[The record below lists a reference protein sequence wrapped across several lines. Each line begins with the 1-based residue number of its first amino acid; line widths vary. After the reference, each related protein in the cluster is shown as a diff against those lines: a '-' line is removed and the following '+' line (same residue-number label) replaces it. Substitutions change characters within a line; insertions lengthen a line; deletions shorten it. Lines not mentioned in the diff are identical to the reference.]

1 MPDLFGP
8 VTRATLAFGLWV
20 VPLAPLL
27 AAAYVAIVPL
37 VRAVLKTPRAKRG
50 TSDAAAAG
58 NAALLAVTL
67 SFGWA
72 SWSTLRLSQLEDGQ
86 RFLLEHVVR
95 MARVGQLDIALD
107 LALDG
112 MSSVILLAVSAVA
125 LALFAA
131 MRARATPP
139 VTLAW
144 ASLLLAST
152 HLSILGDN
160 LGVVMVGWGVAACAV
175 YGLTR
180 DVRGFVA
187 ARATDAV
194 LAFGTIALFWG
205 LGGGWS
211 ESDYLPDLSPRFA
224 AVRVSA
230 APDADDA
237 KDGKEGKDGP
247 GARDEDAEER
257 RREAVGRAQAQAGGK
272 GLLTM
277 TAYPGALV
285 FMDDARVPLMNGE
298 APLRAPFSR
307 FPVAAGLHSFRI
319 HPGSGLDDYLVSHV
333 SLGKDR
339 ETALAVFGATV
350 TFTQIRD
357 QLLVK
362 DRHGEASAR
371 AMLLSRKLGG
381 GLSLVTAACLLLFVG
396 AAGRSAQAPL
406 HGALVRASTAPPL
419 AVALVASTATVLG
432 AHLVLRLQSLT
443 QLSGV
448 ASAVIALTGGAS
460 AVLCA
465 WQATRAV
472 DLRRVVAYLAAADLG
487 FAMLGAGTGA
497 HAAATLALAAS
508 VLSGGAAWTCVVALD
523 GSGGTDI
530 RRMGGLAKTAPIV
543 ARIWFVT
550 AVASWIASVPKLG
563 LLVLAFGTLA
573 TARVPGWLPFV
584 LGVAAMGLGA
594 HATHRVYL
602 VVFEGKAGAASV
614 KDPDGAATGGA
625 WALAGVSALLGT
637 VLGFGGRLIG
647 KSGPSFFDE
656 WLEDVV
662 APAQVPFAPTSAGV
676 TWGLLLVAIGA
687 AAFGWAAARS
697 RYGEGRPRAKDLEIP
712 PPEAEPTLPEAARV
726 AATHTP
732 AMAAVA
738 VGVERWIL
746 DGAHAAVGAA
756 SRAAA
761 LLVATA
767 DDKLLGAPID
777 ALAQRS
783 LRLEPRARATVA
795 AAFVL
800 VAALA
805 LYLALS
811 LGKAP

>member
-8 VTRATLAFGLWV
+8 VTRASLAFGLWV
-20 VPLAPLL
+20 VPFAPLL

-37 VRAVLKTPRAKRG
+37 WRAVTKKPRPNRDGRG
-50 TSDAAAAG
+50 TTDEAAAG
-58 NAALLAVTL
+58 NVALLAAGV

-72 SWSTLRLSQLEDGQ
+72 AWSTLRLSQLEDGQ
-86 RFLLEHVVR
+86 RFLLEHVLR
-95 MARVGQLDIALD
+95 MLRVGQLDVALD

-112 MSSVILLAVSAVA
+112 MSAAILLAVSAGA
-125 LALFAA
+125 LVLFAT

-139 VTLAW
+139 ATLAW

-152 HLSILGDN
+152 QLSILADG
-160 LGVVMVGWGVAACAV
+160 LGVVLVGWGVAACAV
-175 YGLTR
+175 LGLTR

-194 LAFGTIALFWG
+194 MAFGTIALFWG
-205 LGGGWS
+205 LGGSWS

-224 AVRVSA
+224 AVRVAA

-237 KDGKEGKDGP
+237 RDARDAKDGKRGHD
-247 GARDEDAEER
+247 DDAEER
-257 RREAVGRAQAQAGGK
+257 RRDAAAQAQAQAGGK

-285 FMDDARVPLMNGE
+285 FMDDARVPLMNGD

-307 FPVAAGLHSFRI
+307 YPVPSGLHSFRV

-339 ETALAVFGATV
+339 EIALGVFGATV
-350 TFTQIRD
+350 TFAQMRD

-362 DRHGEASAR
+362 DAHGEASAR
-371 AMLLSRKLGG
+371 TMLLSRKLEP

-406 HGALVRASTAPPL
+406 HGALVRASAGPPVI
-419 AVALVASTATVLG
+419 AALVAGTATVLG
-432 AHLVLRLQSLT
+432 AHLVLRLHILT

-448 ASAVIALTGGAS
+448 ASAVIALAGGGS

-465 WQATRAV
+465 WQAVRAT
-472 DLRRVVAYLAAADLG
+472 DLRRIVAYLTAADLG

-497 HAAATLALAAS
+497 HAAATLALATS
-508 VLSGGAAWTCVVALD
+508 VLSGGAAWACVIALE
-523 GSGGTDI
+523 GGVGTDI
-530 RRMGGLAKTAPIV
+530 RRMGGLAKSAPTV
-543 ARIWFVT
+543 ARVWFIT
-550 AVASWIASVPKLG
+550 AGASWIASVPKLA
-563 LLVLAFGTLA
+563 VLIAAFGTLA
-573 TARVPGWLPFV
+573 TAKVPGWLLFV
-584 LGVAAMGLGA
+584 LGVTAMGLGA
-594 HATHRVYL
+594 HATHRVFL
-602 VVFEGKAGAASV
+602 VVFEGKPGASAAKEPDATARAS
-614 KDPDGAATGGA
+614 A
-625 WALAGVSALLGT
+625 WALTGVATVAGA
-637 VLGFGGRLIG
+637 VLGLGGRFVG
-647 KSGPSFFDE
+647 KSGPSVFDE
-656 WLEDVV
+656 WMEDVV
-662 APAQVPFAPTSAGV
+662 GAAQVPSAPTSAGV

-687 AAFGWAAARS
+687 AVAGWRSAQIRFGA
-697 RYGEGRPRAKDLEIP
+697 GRPRAKELEIP
-712 PPEAEPTLPEAARV
+712 PPEAESTLPEAPR
-726 AATHTP
+726 TPGTP
-732 AMAAVA
+732 AMATVA

-746 DGAHAAVGAA
+746 DGAHAALGVA

-777 ALAQRS
+777 SLADRS
-783 LRLEPRARATVA
+783 ARLEPRARATVA

-800 VAALA
+800 VAALV
-805 LYLALS
+805 LYLALR
-811 LGKAP
+811 KAP